1 MREELKHRMLKH
13 LNFLEMEMRDYSK
26 FKKLTWLDYT
36 TDADKRRSVERWT
49 ENIINSSIDISKNIL
64 TLEGINLPD
73 NYKEMVLLTSSIK
86 GFGFDKAELLAQW
99 VKFRNIISQDMP
111 AKNMPKLLEIIHSL
125 KTSRKKGEKKAT
137 VKKRKDTLWDLK
149 NIAVET
155 GIKDLAEHY
164 DHYLYGIPYD

>member
-13 LNFLEMEMRDYSK
+13 LNFLEAEMRDYSK

-73 NYKEMVLLTSSIK
+73 NYKEIVLLTSSVK
-86 GFGFDKAELLAQW
+86 SFGFDKAELLSQW
-99 VKFRNIISQDMP
+99 VKFRNIISHEYLDIRWSSI
-111 AKNMPKLLEIIHSL
+111 KRFITETGDLYEDFLE
-125 KTSRKKGEKKAT
+125 KTKDYLEKKVT
-137 VKKRKDTLWDLK
+137 EDS
-149 NIAVET
+149 ET
-155 GIKDLAEHY
+155 QS
-164 DHYLYGIPYD
+164 